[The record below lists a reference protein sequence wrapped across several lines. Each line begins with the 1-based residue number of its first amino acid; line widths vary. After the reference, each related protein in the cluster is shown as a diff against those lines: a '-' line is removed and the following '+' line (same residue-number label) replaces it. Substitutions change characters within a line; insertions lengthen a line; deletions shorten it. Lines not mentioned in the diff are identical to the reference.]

1 MLLNRAPCYGTRP
14 PMRTPRPTRPDGPID
29 RLSRTIGHVAVW
41 AILAML
47 VLQTAI
53 VLLRHA
59 FGIGF
64 VAMQE
69 AAIYLNAAIVLFG
82 AAALLA
88 RDGHVRVDILYRD
101 LPPRRRALVDLAGA
115 ATCILPF
122 ALVLL
127 WTSLPYAARSFA
139 IYEASREAGGLPGIF
154 LAKAMLPLGAGLLGL
169 QALATATAAWRV
181 LRSPG

>member
-1 MLLNRAPCYGTRP
+1 MQANP
-14 PMRTPRPTRPDGPID
+14 PMQTPHPAPAGPID
-29 RLSRTIGHVAVW
+29 RLSRTAGRVAVW

-47 VLQTAI
+47 LLQAAV

-69 AAIYLNAAIVLFG
+69 AALYLNAAIVLFG
-82 AAALLA
+82 MSALLA

-101 LPPRRRALVDLAGA
+101 LAPRRRALIDLVSAVA
-115 ATCILPF
+115 CILPF

-127 WTSLPYAARSFA
+127 WTALPYAARSFA
-139 IYEASREAGGLPGIF
+139 IWEGSREAGGLPGIF
-154 LAKAMLPLGAGLLGL
+154 VAKAMLPLGAALLAL
-169 QALATATAAWRV
+169 QALATATAAWRNF
-181 LRSPG
+181 REPG